1 MNRML
6 PLSLLGFG
14 AVALLLGQTT
24 IRQTPIGPTSA
35 ASGSEMFVSYCA
47 SCHGKDAKGN
57 GPAAAAL
64 KKPPTDLTT
73 LSKKNGGRFPSNVV
87 YVAISGQFDVSAHGS
102 REMPVWG
109 QVFSQSTSDSQAKL
123 RLSNLTTY
131 IQSLQVK

>member
-6 PLSLLGFG
+6 PLSLLGVG
-14 AVALLLGQTT
+14 AVVLLLGQTT

-57 GPAAAAL
+57 GPATPAL

-73 LSKKNGGRFPSNVV
+73 LSRKNGGKFPSNVV

-102 REMPVWG
+102 RDMPVWG
-109 QVFSQSTSDSQAKL
+109 QVFSQSTNESQAKL
-123 RLSNLTTY
+123 RLSNLTAH